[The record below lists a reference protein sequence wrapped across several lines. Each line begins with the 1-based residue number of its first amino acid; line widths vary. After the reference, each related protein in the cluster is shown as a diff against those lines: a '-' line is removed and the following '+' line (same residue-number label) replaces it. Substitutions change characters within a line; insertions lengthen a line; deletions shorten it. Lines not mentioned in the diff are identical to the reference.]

1 MIYAFKEALRGLQ
14 KHLTTSLV
22 FIFTL
27 GFALLVFNFFLWSF
41 WNLNQMGKQMKE
53 KIGMEVYLKDELTF
67 QEVMDLRVFLESQP
81 EIQKVEFKPKEEALE
96 EMKGYFGAELLE
108 NLSGNPLPNSFSLEI
123 KEKYKTWDKILGLA
137 EKIKAQAGVEGVEYG
152 ESWVERL
159 DKMSSVFLKVALI
172 FGIFLTLAILLMV
185 TTTVRLII
193 ITKAETLQLL
203 KVLGARTSFIL
214 KPYLLGGMVLG
225 FLATSLSLVGL
236 YLLHHFFKAKFF
248 SLSFL
253 PLEILAGVILGVL
266 FLSGL
271 GSLFSM
277 TRVLKL

>member
-41 WNLNQMGKQMKE
+41 WNLNQIGKQMKE

-67 QEVMDLRVFLESQP
+67 QEVMDLRVYLESQP
-81 EIQKVEFKPKEEALE
+81 EIQKVEFKTKEEALE

-123 KEKYKTWDKILGLA
+123 KEKSKTWDKILGLA

-214 KPYLLGGMVLG
+214 KPYLLGGIVLG

-236 YLLHHFFKAKFF
+236 YLVHHFFKAKFW

>member
-1 MIYAFKEALRGLQ
+1 MVYAFKEALAGLL

-41 WNLNQMGKQMKE
+41 WNLNQIGKQMKE

-67 QEVMDLRVFLESQP
+67 QEVMDLRIYLESQP
-81 EIQKVEFKPKEEALE
+81 EIQKVEFKTKEEALE
-96 EMKGYFGAELLE
+96 EMKSYFGAELLE
-108 NLSGNPLPNSFSLEI
+108 NLAGNPLPNSFSLEI
-123 KEKYKTWDKILGLA
+123 KEKYKTWDKILALA
-137 EKIKAQAGVEGVEYG
+137 DKIKTQAGVEGVEYG
-152 ESWVERL
+152 ETWVERWDRL
-159 DKMSSVFLKVALI
+159 SSVFLKVALI

-193 ITKAETLQLL
+193 ITKTETLKLL
-203 KVLGARTSFIL
+203 KVLGAKTSFIL
-214 KPYLLGGMVLG
+214 KPYLLGGILLG
-225 FLATSLSLVGL
+225 FLATSLSVAGL
-236 YLLHHFFKAKFF
+236 YLVHHFFKAKFWT
-248 SLSFL
+248 LSFL